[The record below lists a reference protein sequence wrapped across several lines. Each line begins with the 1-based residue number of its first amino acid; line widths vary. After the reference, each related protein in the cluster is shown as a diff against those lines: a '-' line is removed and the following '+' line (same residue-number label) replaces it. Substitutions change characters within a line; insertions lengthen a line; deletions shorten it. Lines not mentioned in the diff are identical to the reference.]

1 MVPLNYHTYV
11 FTTYSNDLHYFGRAA
26 VVIREEKLK
35 DVVEVLKSYSM
46 ERIYQMR
53 RQARF
58 FWENYFH
65 SIKAITETTLQ
76 IINDRVFPYVAKKY
90 EEWNEIPN
98 PVSISLHSLIDN
110 CYIVIASTS

>member
-1 MVPLNYHTYV
+1 
-11 FTTYSNDLHYFGRAA
+11 
-26 VVIREEKLK
+26 VVIREEDLK

-58 FWENYFH
+58 FWENYFQ
-65 SIKAITETTLQ
+65 SVKAITMTTLQ
-76 IINDRVFPYVAKKY
+76 ILNDRVFPYVAKTY

-98 PVSISLHSLIDN
+98 PVS
-110 CYIVIASTS
+110 V